1 MHQFECAASLRRGF
15 VQQKAAKADT
25 LPGAEVAADEM
36 DAYGAVIAEVRV
48 EGVDSFVLSGAQFG
62 DYYRCT
68 RVSESLLETALPSI
82 LI

>member
-1 MHQFECAASLRRGF
+1 